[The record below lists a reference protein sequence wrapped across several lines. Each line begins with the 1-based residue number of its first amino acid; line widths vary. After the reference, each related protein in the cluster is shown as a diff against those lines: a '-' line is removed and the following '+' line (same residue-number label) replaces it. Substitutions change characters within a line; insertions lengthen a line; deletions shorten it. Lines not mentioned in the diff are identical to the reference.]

1 MGRVGPDGLVVLP
14 KMPPKAYFGVL
25 ERDFIEQRRQVC
37 KSQNNTNTNKT
48 TTNVKDSNA
57 RHEHKED
64 QRHAA
69 KQKHARKPA
78 IEKIGFG
85 ENSQIRE
92 K

>member
-37 KSQNNTNTNKT
+37 KSQNSTNKTT

-57 RHEHKED
+57 RHEHKEH
-64 QRHAA
+64 QRHATQ
-69 KQKHARKPA
+69 QKHARKPA
-78 IEKIGFG
+78 IEKIDFG